1 MPGSRWGRA
10 PEGVTVKSDDYRPQV
25 GYTSWLLKRT
35 ERSVATLL
43 YDRLRDLGLTPSQ
56 YGALQVLIRLGKASS
71 AELARALFVTPQAM
85 TGLVAGLERQ
95 GYITR
100 KPLQSSRVIE
110 ATVTPL
116 GQKVFHEAT
125 VRVEQIDA
133 LMTSLL
139 SDREVATL
147 RRALERCVDAIERSA
162 RGQLDLPDEPEP
174 LELPEAERR

>member
-1 MPGSRWGRA
+1 M
-10 PEGVTVKSDDYRPQV
+10 KSDDYRPRI
-25 GYTSWLLKRT
+25 GYTAWILKRA
-35 ERSVATLL
+35 ERSVASLL

-56 YGALQVLIRLGKASS
+56 YGALQVLVRLETASS

-100 KPLQSSRVIE
+100 KPIQSSRVIE

-116 GQKVFHEAT
+116 GHRVHDEAST
-125 VRVEQIDA
+125 RVEQIDA

-139 SDREVATL
+139 SENELHAL
-147 RRALERCVDAIERSA
+147 RHSLEACVDAIERSA
-162 RGQLDLPDEPEP
+162 RGQLELPDEPEP
-174 LELPEAERR
+174 LEDRKDR

>member
-1 MPGSRWGRA
+1 MR
-10 PEGVTVKSDDYRPQV
+10 SDKYQPRV
-25 GYTSWLLKRT
+25 GYTAWLLKRT
-35 ERSVATLL
+35 ERNAAAAL

-56 YGALQVLIRLGKASS
+56 YGVLQALVRLERASS

-95 GYITR
+95 GHITR

-116 GQKVFHEAT
+116 GYEVHREAT
-125 VRVEQIDA
+125 IRVEQVDR

-139 SDREVATL
+139 STTEIAAL
-147 RRALERCVDAIERSA
+147 RAALERCCVVLERA
-162 RGQLDLPDEPEP
+162 DTLEMPDEPEP
-174 LELPEAERR
+174 LEDDPVPAD

>member
-1 MPGSRWGRA
+1 
-10 PEGVTVKSDDYRPQV
+10 VKSDDYGPRV

-35 ERSVATLL
+35 ERSVASLL

-56 YGALQVLIRLGKASS
+56 YGALQVLIRLEKASS
-71 AELARALFVTPQAM
+71 ADLARALFVTPQAM

-100 KPLQSSRVIE
+100 KPLVSSRVIE

-116 GQKVFHEAT
+116 GQKVHDEASA
-125 VRVEQIDA
+125 RVEQIDA

-139 SDREVATL
+139 SDPEL
-147 RRALERCVDAIERSA
+147 RAFRTALESCVDALERGV
-162 RGQLDLPDEPEP
+162 RGRLELPDEPEP
-174 LELPEAERR
+174 FEDPPADDG

>member
-1 MPGSRWGRA
+1 
-10 PEGVTVKSDDYRPQV
+10 VTVKSDDYRPQV

-35 ERSVATLL
+35 ERSVASLL

-56 YGALQVLIRLGKASS
+56 YGALQVLIRLEKASS
-71 AELARALFVTPQAM
+71 ADLARALFVTPQAM

-100 KPLQSSRVIE
+100 KPLVSSRVIE

-116 GQKVFHEAT
+116 GQKVHDEASA
-125 VRVEQIDA
+125 RVEQIDG

-139 SDREVATL
+139 SDREL
-147 RRALERCVDAIERSA
+147 RVLRSALERCVDALERSA
-162 RGQLDLPDEPEP
+162 RGRLELPDEPEP
-174 LELPEAERR
+174 FEDPPADDGNAT